1 MGRQNKR
8 SHAGFTLP
16 ELLIVVAILG
26 VLTSLLMPSIR
37 GYQIRAKVTEAM
49 LALNQCRN
57 QISENY
63 ASGSDLPLD
72 NNYGCESVRPSRFVQ
87 EVGTTSEGIIKVQ
100 LGNEIGDLRL
110 SLAYITLAPL
120 NGAGQPMSD
129 LDLGTPIRRW
139 RCGSPADGTDL
150 KIDYLPTTC
159 RG

>member
-1 MGRQNKR
+1 MGRQHKR
-8 SHAGFTLP
+8 PQAGFTLP
-16 ELLIVVAILG
+16 ELLIVMAILG
-26 VLTSLLMPSIR
+26 VLASLLMPSIR

-57 QISENY
+57 QISETY

-72 NNYGCESVRPSRFVQ
+72 NAYGCESVRPSRFVQ
-87 EVGTTSEGIIKVQ
+87 EVGTTSEGVIKVQ

-129 LDLGTPIRRW
+129 VDLGTPIRRW

>member
-1 MGRQNKR
+1 MERQPKR
-8 SHAGFTLP
+8 PQRGFTLP
-16 ELLIVVAILG
+16 ELLIVVAIIG
-26 VLTSLLMPSIR
+26 VLASLLMPSIR

-49 LALNQCRN
+49 LMLAQCRN
-57 QISENY
+57 QVSENY
-63 ASGSDLPLD
+63 ASGSDLPVD
-72 NNYGCESVRPSRFVQ
+72 NAYGCEAVRPSRFVQ
-87 EVGTTSEGIIKVQ
+87 EVATTSEGIIKLQ

-139 RCGSPADGTDL
+139 RCGSPGDGTDL
-150 KIDYLPTTC
+150 RPEYLPTTC

>member
-1 MGRQNKR
+1 MGRQHKR
-8 SHAGFTLP
+8 AQAGFTLP

-26 VLTSLLMPSIR
+26 VLTSLIMPSIR

-57 QISENY
+57 QIAENY

-72 NNYGCESVRPSRFVQ
+72 NAYGCEAVRPSRFVQ
-87 EVGTTSEGIIKVQ
+87 EVGTTSEGVIKVQ

-120 NGAGQPMSD
+120 NSAGQLMSD
-129 LDLGTPIRRW
+129 VDLGTPIRRW

>member
-1 MGRQNKR
+1 MGRQHKR
-8 SHAGFTLP
+8 PHAGFTLP

-57 QISENY
+57 QIAENY

-72 NNYGCESVRPSRFVQ
+72 NAYGCEAVRPSRFVQ
-87 EVGTTSEGIIKVQ
+87 EVGTTSEGVIKVQ

-120 NGAGQPMSD
+120 NGAGQPMTD